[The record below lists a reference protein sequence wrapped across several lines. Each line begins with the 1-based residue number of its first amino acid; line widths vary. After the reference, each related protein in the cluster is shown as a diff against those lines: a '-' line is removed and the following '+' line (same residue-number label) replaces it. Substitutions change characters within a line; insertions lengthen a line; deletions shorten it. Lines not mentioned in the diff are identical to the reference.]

1 MMGLLSG
8 VTIDKLD
15 LGGIFSGLG
24 QLLKDVRTTIT
35 GKAPID
41 ASKLAELEAKALEL
55 EGLAQ
60 KAQTDINLV
69 EAQNPKLFVSGWRP
83 AVGWLCVIGLFV
95 QYLIY
100 PLATWILPVVG
111 YPEIKLPVIDVS
123 DLYPLLFTLLG
134 VGTMRTIEKVKG
146 VSRN

>member
-1 MMGLLSG
+1 MGLLSG

-83 AVGWLCVIGLFV
+83 AVGWLCACRGCTPWL
-95 QYLIY
+95 
-100 PLATWILPVVG
+100 
-111 YPEIKLPVIDVS
+111 
-123 DLYPLLFTLLG
+123 
-134 VGTMRTIEKVKG
+134 
-146 VSRN
+146 